1 MINKE
6 ELIDIIENTK
16 MERVPE
22 SEDTYEKRMYLD
34 EDIVLIVGYS
44 KEKDLE
50 DINTEEEDEEELVF
64 NFYWFWELRN
74 SQTWDLLFENKEKNF
89 NFCAS
94 AVGRWS
100 DYDKVEDVIGDI
112 AEVDVCKW
120 SDQDKIKDISE
131 NIAEEVLSWLK
142 SMNM

>member
-16 MERVPE
+16 LERVPE
-22 SEDTYEKRMYLD
+22 SEDTYEKRTYLD
-34 EDIVLIVGYS
+34 EDIILIVGYS
-44 KEKDLE
+44 KEDDLE
-50 DINTEEEDEEELVF
+50 DINTEEDVKELLL

-94 AVGRWS
+94 AVGQWS

-142 SMNM
+142 SLNM

>member
-34 EDIVLIVGYS
+34 EDIILIVGYS
-44 KEKDLE
+44 KEDDLE
-50 DINTEEEDEEELVF
+50 DINTEEDVEELVL

-94 AVGRWS
+94 AVGQWS